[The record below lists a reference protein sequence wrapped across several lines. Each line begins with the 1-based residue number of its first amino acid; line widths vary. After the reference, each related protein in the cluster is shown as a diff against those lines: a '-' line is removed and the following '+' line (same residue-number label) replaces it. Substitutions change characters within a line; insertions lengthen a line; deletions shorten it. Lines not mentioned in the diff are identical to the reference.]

1 MTAIR
6 RVISV
11 ALITLIGSIV
21 ASACSEPAQEETQSD
36 PEPTLS
42 DVERELHQ
50 IVQAN
55 NADAVEFLERV
66 VNINSG
72 TLNSEGVR
80 EVGAVFSAALDEIG
94 LTTDWIGFPPEI
106 ERGGHLF
113 ATHEGS
119 RGKKLL
125 MIGHLDTVFEKD
137 SPFQTAHTVGDTL
150 YGPGASD
157 MKGGDVVIVY
167 ALKALQQAGLL
178 DNMTVTVALIGD
190 EERPGGEIS
199 IVRGDLIA
207 AAERSDVALGFEGCV
222 GINNVTVARRGSSN
236 WMLTTTGKAGHSG
249 QIFSNTYG
257 SGAIFEAARIL
268 NAFREEV
275 LGPEYLT
282 FNPGIVLGGT
292 NVSYDRA
299 TASGEA
305 YGKTNVIPSAVTV
318 HGGLRFIAEEQKE
331 QARER
336 MRLIV
341 AQNLPH
347 TTAEISFNDGYP
359 AMSPK
364 PANDSLMVIY
374 DEISRALGYGPIEP
388 LDPGARGAAD
398 ISFVADGMEALS
410 GLGPHGRGAHSVED
424 QLYLTSL
431 PIATARAA
439 ILMYRLTR

>member
-1 MTAIR
+1 
-6 RVISV
+6 
-11 ALITLIGSIV
+11 
-21 ASACSEPAQEETQSD
+21 
-36 PEPTLS
+36 
-42 DVERELHQ
+42 
-50 IVQAN
+50 
-55 NADAVEFLERV
+55 
-66 VNINSG
+66 
-72 TLNSEGVR
+72 
-80 EVGAVFSAALDEIG
+80 
-94 LTTDWIGFPPEI
+94 
-106 ERGGHLF
+106 
-113 ATHEGS
+113 
-119 RGKKLL
+119 
-125 MIGHLDTVFEKD
+125 
-137 SPFQTAHTVGDTL
+137 
-150 YGPGASD
+150 
-157 MKGGDVVIVY
+157 
-167 ALKALQQAGLL
+167 
-178 DNMTVTVALIGD
+178 
-190 EERPGGEIS
+190 
-199 IVRGDLIA
+199 
-207 AAERSDVALGFEGCV
+207 
-222 GINNVTVARRGSSN
+222 
-236 WMLTTTGKAGHSG
+236 MLTTTGKAGHSG
-249 QIFSNTYG
+249 QIFSDTYG

-299 TASGEA
+299 TASGDA
-305 YGKTNVIPSAVTV
+305 YGKTNVIPSSVTV
-318 HGGLRFIAEEQKE
+318 HGGLRFIAEGQKE

-336 MRLIV
+336 MRQIV

>member
-1 MTAIR
+1 MAAMR
-6 RVISV
+6 RFVSV
-11 ALITLIGSIV
+11 ALMTLVGIFLTT
-21 ASACSEPAQEETQSD
+21 ACSEPAQEQAQSD
-36 PEPTLS
+36 VVPTLS
-42 DVERELHQ
+42 DIEREIHE
-50 IVQAN
+50 IVLAN
-55 NADAVEFLERV
+55 NDDAVDLLERT

-72 TLNSEGVR
+72 TLNSDGVR

-94 LTTDWIGFPPEI
+94 MTTEWIGFPPEI

-113 ATHEGS
+113 ATHAGT

-137 SPFQTAHTVGDTL
+137 SPFQTAEIHGDTL
-150 YGPGASD
+150 FGPGASD

-167 ALKALQQAGLL
+167 ALKALQQAGFL
-178 DNMTVTVALIGD
+178 DDITVTVALIGD

-207 AAERSDVALGFEGCV
+207 AAEQSDVALGFEGCV
-222 GINNVTVARRGSSN
+222 GINNVTVARKGSSN
-236 WMLTTTGKAGHSG
+236 WMLTTTGRTGHSG
-249 QIFSNTYG
+249 RIFSDTYG
-257 SGAIFEAARIL
+257 SGAVFEAARIL
-268 NAFREEV
+268 NAFHEEV
-275 LGPEYLT
+275 RGPEYLS
-282 FNPGIVLGGT
+282 FNAGIVLGGT
-292 NVSYDRA
+292 EVAYDRT
-299 TASGEA
+299 TASGDA
-305 YGKTNVIPSAVTV
+305 YGKTNVIPNSVTV
-318 HGGLRFIAEEQKE
+318 HGGLRFISEEQKE

-336 MRLIV
+336 MRQIV
-341 AQNLPH
+341 AQNLPQ
-347 TTAEISFNDGYP
+347 TTAEITFNDGYP

-388 LDPGARGAAD
+388 LDPSQRGAAD

-410 GLGPHGRGAHSVED
+410 GLGPHGWGAHSED
-424 QLYLTSL
+424 DRLYLSSL

>member
-1 MTAIR
+1 
-6 RVISV
+6 
-11 ALITLIGSIV
+11 
-21 ASACSEPAQEETQSD
+21 
-36 PEPTLS
+36 
-42 DVERELHQ
+42 
-50 IVQAN
+50 
-55 NADAVEFLERV
+55 
-66 VNINSG
+66 
-72 TLNSEGVR
+72 
-80 EVGAVFSAALDEIG
+80 
-94 LTTDWIGFPPEI
+94 
-106 ERGGHLF
+106 
-113 ATHEGS
+113 
-119 RGKKLL
+119 
-125 MIGHLDTVFEKD
+125 
-137 SPFQTAHTVGDTL
+137 
-150 YGPGASD
+150 
-157 MKGGDVVIVY
+157 MKGGDVVIVD

-178 DNMTVTVALIGD
+178 DDMTVTVAMIGD

-249 QIFSNTYG
+249 QIFSDTYG

-268 NAFREEV
+268 NAFRQEV

-282 FNPGIVLGGT
+282 FNPGIILGGT
-292 NVSYDRA
+292 NVNYDRA
-299 TASGEA
+299 TASGDV

-336 MRLIV
+336 MREIV

-359 AMSPK
+359 AMSPE

-410 GLGPHGRGAHSVED
+410 GLGPHGRGAHSEDD
-424 QLYLTSL
+424 QLFLTSL

>member
-6 RVISV
+6 RGISV
-11 ALITLIGSIV
+11 ALITLVGSIV
-21 ASACSEPAQEETQSD
+21 ASACTEPAQEQTQPD
-36 PEPTLS
+36 VQPTLS
-42 DVERELHQ
+42 DVERELRQ

-72 TLNSEGVR
+72 TLNSDGVR
-80 EVGAVFSAALDEIG
+80 EVGAVFSEALNGIG

-113 ATHEGS
+113 ATHEGT

-137 SPFQTAHTVGDTL
+137 SPFQTASIEGDTL
-150 YGPGASD
+150 FGPGASD

-178 DNMTVTVALIGD
+178 DDMTVTVAMIGD

-249 QIFSNTYG
+249 QIFSDTYG

-268 NAFREEV
+268 NAFRQEV

-282 FNPGIVLGGT
+282 FNPGIILGGT
-292 NVSYDRA
+292 NVNYDRA
-299 TASGEA
+299 TASGDV

-336 MRLIV
+336 MREIV

-359 AMSPK
+359 AMSPE

-410 GLGPHGRGAHSVED
+410 GLGPHGRGAHSEDD
-424 QLYLTSL
+424 QLFLTSL

>member
-1 MTAIR
+1 MFAVRSKITSIIMTMACC
-6 RVISV
+6 
-11 ALITLIGSIV
+11 ITA
-21 ASACSEPAQEETQSD
+21 ASCTEPAD
-36 PEPTLS
+36 EPAASNEVPPLS
-42 DVERELHQ
+42 EIERQ
-50 IVQAN
+50 IHEIVLAN
-55 NADAVEFLERV
+55 NADAVDLLERT

-94 LTTDWIGFPPEI
+94 LTTEWIGFPTEI

-113 ATHEGS
+113 ATHEGT

-137 SPFQTAHTVGDTL
+137 SPFQTAEIRGDTL
-150 YGPGASD
+150 FGPGASD

-178 DNMTVTVALIGD
+178 EDITVTVALIGD

-222 GINNVTVARRGSSN
+222 GINNVTIARKGSSN
-236 WMLTTTGKAGHSG
+236 WMLTTTGKTGHSG
-249 QIFSNTYG
+249 RVFSDTYG

-268 NAFREEV
+268 NAFHEEV
-275 LGPEYLT
+275 RGPEYLS
-282 FNPGIVLGGT
+282 FNPGIILGGT
-292 NVSYDRA
+292 EVAYDRA
-299 TASGEA
+299 TASGDA
-305 YGKTNVIPSAVTV
+305 YGKTNVIPNSVTV
-318 HGGLRFIAEEQKE
+318 HGGLRFISEEQKD

-336 MRLIV
+336 MRQIV
-341 AQNLPH
+341 AQNLPQ
-347 TTAEISFNDGYP
+347 TTAEITFNDGYP

-388 LDPGARGAAD
+388 LDPSRRGAAD

-410 GLGPHGRGAHSVED
+410 GLGPHGWGAHSED
-424 QLYLTSL
+424 DRLYLSSL

-439 ILMYRLTR
+439 VLMYRLTR

>member
-1 MTAIR
+1 MATRWMT
-6 RVISV
+6 VSV
-11 ALITLIGSIV
+11 ALIV
-21 ASACSEPAQEETQSD
+21 AACGFAMTGCAEPAEEPAQSEAVQ
-36 PEPTLS
+36 PLS

-50 IVQAN
+50 IVHDN
-55 NADAVEFLERV
+55 NAEAVEFLERV

-72 TLNSEGVR
+72 TLNSDGVR
-80 EVGAVFSAALDEIG
+80 EVGAVFSGALDEIG

-113 ATHEGS
+113 ATHQGT

-137 SPFQTAHTVGDTL
+137 SPFQTARTVGDTL

-178 DNMTVTVALIGD
+178 DDMTVTVAMIGD

-199 IVRGDLIA
+199 IVRSDLIA
-207 AAERSDVALGFEGCV
+207 AAEQSDVVLGFEGCV

-249 QIFSNTYG
+249 QIFSETYG
-257 SGAIFEAARIL
+257 SGAIFEASRIL

-282 FNPGIVLGGT
+282 FNPGIILGGT
-292 NVSYDRA
+292 SVNYDRT
-299 TASGEA
+299 TASGDA
-305 YGKTNVIPSAVTV
+305 YGKTNVIPNAVTV
-318 HGGLRFIAEEQKE
+318 HGGLRFIAESQKE
-331 QARER
+331 EAREK
-336 MRLIV
+336 MRQIV
-341 AQNLPH
+341 AKNLPQ
-347 TTAEISFNDGYP
+347 TTADISFNDGYP

-374 DEISRALGYGPIEP
+374 DGISRALGYGPIEP

-410 GLGPHGRGAHSVED
+410 GLGPHGRGAHTLDD

-439 ILMYRLTR
+439 VLMYRLTR